1 MISCLP
7 PSPPQKG
14 KIFLSQSLWFNDSKF
29 LPWGISFSI
38 WKSLKVVWSQVWWQ
52 RQLRPR
58 KEPSSRCPGSGVL
71 GSCIYFWLESPWAP
85 PWMPCGGLPGD
96 VVFVKLSNH
105 FPREKLADTGVSA
118 SQLLVGSLCQWGH
131 CGGLLCHQLL
141 VSLLLPQIVL
151 FHPPSPPASFKD
163 WQHIQVV
170 KDDTSQNLLITDAN
184 YVPTLISVYRYSSI
198 FWAKKPVELKEPLS
212 SLQYFLNI

>member
-7 PSPPQKG
+7 PSPPPKG

-29 LPWGISFSI
+29 LPWGINFSI
-38 WKSLKVVWSQVWWQ
+38 WKWLKVMWTQVWWQ

-58 KEPSSRCPGSGVL
+58 KESSSRCPGSEVL
-71 GSCIYFWLESPWAP
+71 GSCIYVCLESPWAR

-141 VSLLLPQIVL
+141 VSLLLSL
-151 FHPPSPPASFKD
+151 FWWDSA
-163 WQHIQVV
+163 
-170 KDDTSQNLLITDAN
+170 
-184 YVPTLISVYRYSSI
+184 IS
-198 FWAKKPVELKEPLS
+198 S
-212 SLQYFLNI
+212 SLSPSFLQRLTTHSGSKGWHISEPTHHRCQLRARSHLSL